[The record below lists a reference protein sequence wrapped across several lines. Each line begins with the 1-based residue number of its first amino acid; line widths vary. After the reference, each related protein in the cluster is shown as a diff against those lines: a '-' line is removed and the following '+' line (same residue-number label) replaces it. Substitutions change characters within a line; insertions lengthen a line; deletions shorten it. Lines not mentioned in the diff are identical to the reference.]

1 MLVIKS
7 KAVARTLKEYQAY
20 QQEVATFDVTL
31 VSQDKK
37 KQEFYHESVSALES
51 VKKNLIEFV
60 NQFQNYLDEN

>member
-1 MLVIKS
+1 MDEGQKKMLVIKS

-37 KQEFYHESVSALES
+37 K
-51 VKKNLIEFV
+51 
-60 NQFQNYLDEN
+60 